1 MEPKKNLLKIAV
13 LDDSDFYNRIIT
25 KQLESYTQGLSI
37 EKNFDFNIESY
48 AHADDF
54 IRNLKDDI
62 DIAFVD
68 YYLGSGVT
76 GFDVLQIINKKCKHC
91 KVVIISQ
98 ARNELTTIKTLS
110 NGASAFILKDKNALA
125 KTCFFVEHEINKK
138 FS

>member
-1 MEPKKNLLKIAV
+1 MEPKKNILKIAI

-25 KQLESYTQGLSI
+25 KQLESYTKGLSL
-37 EKNFDFNIESY
+37 EKNFEFNIESY

-76 GFDVLQIINKKCKHC
+76 GFDVLQLIKKKCNDC

-110 NGASAFILKDKNALA
+110 NGAAGFIFKDKNALA
-125 KTCFFVEHEINKK
+125 NTCFFVEHEVNKK
-138 FS
+138 FP